1 MQRRPTPRAT
11 ASKPCEG
18 PGPAYVSRLRA
29 FRILGA
35 ARGTRRLASASAALA
50 GLALAAALAASAAP
64 LGGRSAAAPLR
75 SAAPAAPARS
85 ALPAAPAAPAAPA
98 RAAGQCDLPDAQPL
112 WIDYAEGTVPFRQSV
127 FGKAGV
133 IAATSGISVSPALRK
148 GGAQTVYWEMKLG
161 SLVGTTTSP
170 ADPALI
176 DERANKLF
184 AKAAAHSGCAT
195 PLIAINELNGP
206 STTTPWTINNA
217 QYRANVVQLLKELQA
232 LGARPFLLVP
242 GAIYTGGDAAAWW
255 QQVAAVADI
264 VRQVYLN
271 GKNLA
276 ALDPLRSS
284 RQMRTA
290 FRTAVAEL
298 TEIGIPVQKIGLM
311 LGFQS
316 ERGFGGREGTT
327 PATAW
332 FSVVK
337 LEALAARIVAAET
350 GISTVWSWGWGT
362 FTAGGNDPEKWQAAC
377 TWLWARDQALCDAP
391 GSVGEAFDAD
401 LAAGQ
406 IALPDG
412 VQCAI
417 GSDQLR
423 QADIDAL
430 AKLTGDPE
438 VAATAL
444 FERIIQARFTG
455 PVPDAEVLDAEKA
468 IILTRFR
475 GVRSLYDAALQRAG
489 ITAEVARGIL
499 ADELRAGRI
508 EATLPVP
515 EPATATVQEFYGSNA
530 SVLVREVES
539 SPAARWLGGRTR
551 GLALASVA
559 PLRIFQ
565 FATGAAEGM
574 RTTSGRFVVKAVGEP
589 VPLGSLPLGTVQ
601 PAIRDALVAY
611 ARADAI
617 EVWGTTRQTTALAD
631 ATCRR
636 DDLPHVGSVDLTQYL
651 PYLRL
656 N

>member
-11 ASKPCEG
+11 ASSPRGG
-18 PGPAYVSRLRA
+18 PEPAYVSRLRA
-29 FRILGA
+29 FRISGA
-35 ARGTRRLASASAALA
+35 ARGTWRIASACAVLT
-50 GLALAAALAASAAP
+50 GLALAAAFAASAAP
-64 LGGRSAAAPLR
+64 LGGRSAAAPLQ
-75 SAAPAAPARS
+75 A
-85 ALPAAPAAPAAPA
+85 AAPAAPAAAA
-98 RAAGQCDLPDAQPL
+98 RAAGQCDLPDTQPL

-127 FGKAGV
+127 FGKPGV
-133 IAATSGISVSPALRK
+133 IAATSGAVVSPALRNA
-148 GGAQTVYWEMKLG
+148 GAKTVYWEMKLG
-161 SLVGTTTSP
+161 SLVGTTTNP
-170 ADPALI
+170 ADPSVV

-184 AKAAAHSGCAT
+184 AKAAAHSGCPT

-232 LGARPFLLVP
+232 LGARTFLLVP

-255 QQVAAVADI
+255 QQVAGVSDI
-264 VRQVYLN
+264 VREVYLN

-276 ALDPLRSS
+276 ALDPLRAG
-284 RQMRTA
+284 RQMREA

-298 TEIGIPVQKIGLM
+298 TEIGIPVQKVGLM

-316 ERGFGGREGTT
+316 ERGFGGREGAS

-332 FSVVK
+332 FEVVK
-337 LEALAARIVAAET
+337 LEALAARAIAAET
-350 GISTVWSWGWGT
+350 GVSTVWSWGWGT
-362 FTAGGNDPEKWQAAC
+362 FSAAGNDPDKWLAAC
-377 TWLWARDQALCDAP
+377 TWLWARDQSLCDAP
-391 GSVGEAFDAD
+391 GSVGEGFDAD
-401 LAAGQ
+401 LTAGQ

-417 GSDQLR
+417 GADLVR

-444 FERIIQARFTG
+444 FERIIQSRFTG
-455 PVPDAEVLDAEKA
+455 PIPDAEVLDAEKA

-475 GVRSLYDAALQRAG
+475 GVRALYDAALQRAG
-489 ITAEVARGIL
+489 ITAGVARGIL
-499 ADELRAGRI
+499 GDELRAGRI
-508 EATLPVP
+508 EATLSVP
-515 EPATATVQEFYGSNA
+515 EPAAATIQEFYGSNA
-530 SVLVREVES
+530 AVLVREVEA

-574 RTTSGRFVVKAVGEP
+574 RTTSGRFVVKAVGET
-589 VPLGSLPLGTVQ
+589 VPLGSLPLATVQ

-617 EVWGTTRQTTALAD
+617 EGWSTTRQTAALAD
-631 ATCRR
+631 ATCLR